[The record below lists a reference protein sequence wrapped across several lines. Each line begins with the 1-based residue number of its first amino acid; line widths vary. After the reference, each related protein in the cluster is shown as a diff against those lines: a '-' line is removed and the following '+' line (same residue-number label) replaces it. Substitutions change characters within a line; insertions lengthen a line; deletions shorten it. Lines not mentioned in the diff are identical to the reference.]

1 MSYRYCK
8 LHMRDFFHKTYFTR
22 IQNLEELNA
31 FDATN
36 NLLHDIIRNESLE
49 KDFIRV
55 VQEAGHQLDQ
65 TTIQAIFQK
74 AKKKTNISEHRDSAF
89 YYDNATIE
97 LVAQKEAFLKELPK
111 ELQKRL
117 KRICNKY
124 LEGCP
129 KHTRH
134 TKMGDP
140 AQEILK
146 FIDSEKVDMVVM
158 PTHGERGIFPFG
170 SVTEKVVKNSTV
182 PVLTIPIQIEND
194 DALRVL
200 VITGA
205 GDKAFV
211 AGADIKELV
220 DRDARLGRRVS
231 RERQEIFSRIEN
243 LHVPVIAA
251 VNGYALG
258 GGLELAL
265 ACSIRICSEKAQFG
279 APEVKLGIIPGD
291 GGTQRLPRLIGL
303 GRAMEMII
311 TGDFIGAQEAYRI
324 GLVNKVFPP
333 DKLNEEA
340 TGLARKIASR
350 PPLAVRYAKEAV
362 NRSQEGDSASGF
374 ALESYL
380 HALSC
385 TTEDKKE
392 GVSAFL
398 EKRKGKFKGK

>member
-1 MSYRYCK
+1 MY
-8 LHMRDFFHKTYFTR
+8 KTLMY
-22 IQNLEELNA
+22 
-31 FDATN
+31 
-36 NLLHDIIRNESLE
+36 E
-49 KDFIRV
+49 KK
-55 VQEAGHQLDQ
+55 E
-65 TTIQAIFQK
+65 
-74 AKKKTNISEHRDSAF
+74 NIGF
-89 YYDNATIE
+89 
-97 LVAQKEAFLKELPK
+97 
-111 ELQKRL
+111 
-117 KRICNKY
+117 
-124 LEGCP
+124 
-129 KHTRH
+129 
-134 TKMGDP
+134 
-140 AQEILK
+140 
-146 FIDSEKVDMVVM
+146 
-158 PTHGERGIFPFG
+158 
-170 SVTEKVVKNSTV
+170 
-182 PVLTIPIQIEND
+182 LTINRPEKMNAISQELTAELSLFLDEIEND
-194 DALRVL
+194 DELRVI

-211 AGADIKELV
+211 AGADINELV

-291 GGTQRLPRLIGL
+291 GGTQRLPRLVGQ

-311 TGDFIGAQEAYRI
+311 TGDFIDAQEAYRI

-333 DKLNEEA
+333 EKLKEEA
-340 TGLARKIASR
+340 MELAKKIASR

-362 NRSQEGDSASGF
+362 NRSQEDSASGF

-392 GVSAFL
+392 GVAAFL

>member
-1 MSYRYCK
+1 MNAIS
-8 LHMRDFFHKTYFTR
+8 
-22 IQNLEELNA
+22 QELTA
-31 FDATN
+31 ELS
-36 NLLHDIIRNESLE
+36 LL
-49 KDFIRV
+49 
-55 VQEAGHQLDQ
+55 LD
-65 TTIQAIFQK
+65 
-74 AKKKTNISEHRDSAF
+74 E
-89 YYDNATIE
+89 
-97 LVAQKEAFLKELPK
+97 
-111 ELQKRL
+111 
-117 KRICNKY
+117 
-124 LEGCP
+124 
-129 KHTRH
+129 
-134 TKMGDP
+134 
-140 AQEILK
+140 
-146 FIDSEKVDMVVM
+146 
-158 PTHGERGIFPFG
+158 
-170 SVTEKVVKNSTV
+170 
-182 PVLTIPIQIEND
+182 IEND
-194 DALRVL
+194 DELRVI

-211 AGADIKELV
+211 AGADINELV

-231 RERQEIFSRIEN
+231 RERQEIFLRIEN

-251 VNGYALG
+251 INGYALG

-291 GGTQRLPRLIGL
+291 GGTQRLPRLVGQ

-311 TGDFIGAQEAYRI
+311 TGDFIDAQEAYRI
-324 GLVNKVFPP
+324 GLVNKVFTPE
-333 DKLNEEA
+333 KLKEEA
-340 TGLARKIASR
+340 MELAKKIASR

>member
-1 MSYRYCK
+1 MY
-8 LHMRDFFHKTYFTR
+8 KTLIY
-22 IQNLEELNA
+22 
-31 FDATN
+31 
-36 NLLHDIIRNESLE
+36 E
-49 KDFIRV
+49 KK
-55 VQEAGHQLDQ
+55 E
-65 TTIQAIFQK
+65 
-74 AKKKTNISEHRDSAF
+74 NIG
-89 YYDNATIE
+89 
-97 LVAQKEAFLKELPK
+97 L
-111 ELQKRL
+111 
-117 KRICNKY
+117 
-124 LEGCP
+124 
-129 KHTRH
+129 
-134 TKMGDP
+134 
-140 AQEILK
+140 
-146 FIDSEKVDMVVM
+146 
-158 PTHGERGIFPFG
+158 
-170 SVTEKVVKNSTV
+170 
-182 PVLTIPIQIEND
+182 LTINRPEKMNAISQELTAELSLLLDEIEND
-194 DALRVL
+194 NELRVI

-211 AGADIKELV
+211 AGADINELV
-220 DRDARLGRRVS
+220 DRDARSGRRVS
-231 RERQEIFSRIEN
+231 RERQEIFSRLEN

-291 GGTQRLPRLIGL
+291 GGTQRLPRLVGQ

-311 TGDFIGAQEAYRI
+311 TGDFIDSQEAYRI

-333 DKLNEEA
+333 EKLKEEA
-340 TGLARKIASR
+340 MELAKKIASR

-385 TTEDKKE
+385 TTDDKKE